1 VGCSLVWPALVTPE
15 EIIHTSIATI
25 EEMSPQNATEAMLAA
40 QMIAV
45 HEAGLMFLNRA
56 THGQYEDSVQ
66 ANVQRAIRLMRVFA
80 EQLEAL
86 QRLRGKTGQQK
97 VTVEHVHVH
106 EGGKAI
112 VGNVAGR
119 KLGGEGDDSEK

>member
-1 VGCSLVWPALVTPE
+1 
-15 EIIHTSIATI
+15 
-25 EEMSPQNATEAMLAA
+25 
-40 QMIAV
+40 
-45 HEAGLMFLNRA
+45 MFSEQSA
-56 THGQYEDSVQ
+56 
-66 ANVQRAIRLMRVFA
+66 LMRVFA